1 MKKDLADALDL
12 DKPIEATKSK
22 NKGPKKKSKSIDTDP
37 EKRKSKRVSV
47 RNLAP
52 KRNKSVD
59 LELTEEKKKERKHE
73 SRHHHD
79 GSNSKETSST
89 VPTKKS
95 SKSKKGRKSKSS
107 SSSEPVIEEAVAGA
121 KMSNEKVES
130 VQEEKEET
138 EPDYLNEN
146 FVPKTMQE
154 RRKMLIAR
162 ARKQAEVEAELH
174 RKHVEAAKMRAKAD
188 LEMKKIEALAK
199 LRTKSQDREQMEHMR
214 AKLKQNMIDEKNK
227 NAFESCRNMDAQLL
241 ERAEEIRDSLLD
253 QERKGMVMIRPL
265 AHNNRGQTAN

>member
-1 MKKDLADALDL
+1 MKKDFADAIDL

-22 NKGPKKKSKSIDTDP
+22 KKAAKKKSKSIETDL

-52 KRNKSVD
+52 KRSKSVD
-59 LELTEEKKKERKHE
+59 LELTEETKKERKHK

-79 GSNSKETSST
+79 GSHSNETSSG
-89 VPTKKS
+89 VSTKKS

-107 SSSEPVIEEAVAGA
+107 LSSEPAMEEAVAAA
-121 KMSNEKVES
+121 KMSNEKIEP

-138 EPDYLNEN
+138 EPDYLDEN

-154 RRKMLIAR
+154 RRKMMIAR

-214 AKLKQNMIDEKNK
+214 AKLKQNMADEKNK
-227 NAFESCRNMDAQLL
+227 NAFESCRDMNAQLL

-253 QERKGMVMIRPL
+253 QERRGMVTIRPL
-265 AHNNRGQTAN
+265 AHNNCGQTAH